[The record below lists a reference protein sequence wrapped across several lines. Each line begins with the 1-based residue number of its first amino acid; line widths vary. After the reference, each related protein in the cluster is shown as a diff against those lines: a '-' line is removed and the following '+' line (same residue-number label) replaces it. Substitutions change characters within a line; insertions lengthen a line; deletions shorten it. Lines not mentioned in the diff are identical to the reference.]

1 VFIAAPC
8 PVISSYRRF
17 YTSAVMQR
25 TAISSQTEYSTTRM
39 EEQYGQAL
47 EVEHPRLA
55 GIFSDRYPPQVQC
68 APGATAD
75 KNPSALFSR

>member
-1 VFIAAPC
+1 
-8 PVISSYRRF
+8 
-17 YTSAVMQR
+17 
-25 TAISSQTEYSTTRM
+25 M

-68 APGATAD
+68 APGATAEVCSGN
-75 KNPSALFSR
+75 KALTLPDSVVT

>member
-1 VFIAAPC
+1 
-8 PVISSYRRF
+8 
-17 YTSAVMQR
+17 
-25 TAISSQTEYSTTRM
+25 M

-68 APGATAD
+68 APGATA
-75 KNPSALFSR
+75 KVCSGNKALTLPDSVVT